1 MRMAAFAFAT
11 LATSCIT
18 APDTTPINTLL
29 AAPPPAPVEIELG
42 VDGDAIGLALSGGGA
57 RAASFSLGVLLQ
69 LRDMKGPDGRALIE
83 KVALVTSVSGGST
96 IAAYFGL
103 HGPAGL
109 DRFRAAMLDKDWQ
122 SQLHTTFVS
131 PENWQRLMQGGVN
144 GPDKL
149 GNWLDSQVYSG
160 ARVKDLPNYPRIII
174 NAADLYNGTPFAFAA
189 PYFEAI
195 CSDLGSV
202 RIADAVAA
210 SMSVPIAFRPIVVK
224 LPEGEC
230 PAPMPSWVDAARRD
244 RAAPTL
250 LRETARAF
258 EAYRDP
264 SRMKYVHL
272 TDGGVADNFGLS
284 SLVTIR
290 RAAGK
295 PYGPYSARD
304 AVKIRRM
311 TFLLVNS
318 ERYADG
324 AWSMRPEG
332 PDAVQLVDA
341 MVSASINAP
350 KRAAS
355 DAFGSVLAEW
365 QRDLIAW
372 RCSLTPNEA
381 HSLGAGEG
389 WECKDVQFRFDT
401 VSFADLASDQYERLG
416 SAATAVSLPKDLVD
430 DLIAGGRRAILTN
443 DAVQA
448 LTRRN

>member
-1 MRMAAFAFAT
+1 MRIAAFAFAALT
-11 LATSCIT
+11 ASC
-18 APDTTPINTLL
+18 AGLPDTTPINHALT
-29 AAPPPAPVEIELG
+29 APPPAPVEIELG
-42 VDGDAIGLALSGGGA
+42 VEGDAIALALSGGGA

-69 LRDMKGPDGRALIE
+69 LRDMKGPDGRALID

-103 HGPAGL
+103 FGRAGL
-109 DRFRAAMLDKDWQ
+109 DRFRADMLDKDWQ
-122 SQLHTTFVS
+122 GQLNTTFMS
-131 PENWQRLMQGGVN
+131 PDNWQRLMQGGVN

-149 GNWLDSQVYSG
+149 ANWLDKEVYAG
-160 ARVKDLPNYPRIII
+160 RHMRDLTDHPRVII

-189 PYFEAI
+189 PYFDAI
-195 CSDLGSV
+195 CSNLGDV
-202 RIADAVAA
+202 RVADAVAA
-210 SMSVPIAFRPIVVK
+210 SMSVPVAFRPIVVK

-230 PAPMPSWVDAARRD
+230 PTPMPPWVDAVRRD
-244 RAAPTL
+244 RASPTL

-290 RAAGK
+290 RAAEK

-304 AVKIRRM
+304 AVKIKRM

-324 AWSMRPEG
+324 DWSMRPEG

-341 MVSASINAP
+341 MISASINAP

-372 RCSLTPNEA
+372 RCTLTPEEA
-381 HSLGAGEG
+381 RSLGAGEG
-389 WECKDVQFRFDT
+389 WNCKDVQFRFDT
-401 VSFADLASDQYERLG
+401 VSFADLPADQYERLG
-416 SAATAVSLPKDLVD
+416 AAATAVSLPTDLVD

-443 DAVQA
+443 ELVQG
-448 LTRRN
+448 LTR

>member
-1 MRMAAFAFAT
+1 MRIAAFSFAALT
-11 LATSCIT
+11 ASC
-18 APDTTPINTLL
+18 AGLPDTTPINHAL

-42 VDGDAIGLALSGGGA
+42 VEGDAIALALSGGGA

-69 LRDMKGPDGRALIE
+69 LRDMKGPDGRALID

-103 HGPAGL
+103 FGSTGL
-109 DRFRAAMLDKDWQ
+109 DRFRADMLDKDWQ
-122 SQLHTTFVS
+122 GQLNTTFIS
-131 PENWQRLMQGGVN
+131 PDNWQRLMQGGVN

-149 GNWLDSQVYSG
+149 ANWLDKEVYAG
-160 ARVKDLPNYPRIII
+160 RHMRDLTDHPRVII

-189 PYFEAI
+189 PYFDAI
-195 CSDLGSV
+195 CSNLGDV
-202 RIADAVAA
+202 RVADAVAA
-210 SMSVPIAFRPIVVK
+210 SMSVPVAFRPIVVK
-224 LPEGEC
+224 LPDGEC
-230 PAPMPSWVDAARRD
+230 PTPMPPWVDAVRRD
-244 RAAPTL
+244 RASPTL

-295 PYGPYSARD
+295 PYGPYFARD
-304 AVKIRRM
+304 AVKIKRM

-324 AWSMRPEG
+324 DWSMRPEG

-341 MVSASINAP
+341 MISASINAP

-372 RCSLTPNEA
+372 RCTLTPQEA
-381 HSLGAGEG
+381 RSLGAGEG
-389 WECKDVQFRFDT
+389 WNCKNVQFRFDT
-401 VSFADLASDQYERLG
+401 VSFADLPADQYERLG
-416 SAATAVSLPKDLVD
+416 AAATAVSLPTDLVD

-443 DAVQA
+443 ELVQG
-448 LTRRN
+448 LTR

>member
-1 MRMAAFAFAT
+1 MRIAAFAFAV
-11 LATSCIT
+11 LATACVS
-18 APDTTPINTLL
+18 APDTTPINQALTQ
-29 AAPPPAPVEIELG
+29 PPAPPVEIELG
-42 VDGDAIGLALSGGGA
+42 VEGDAIALALSGGGA

-69 LRDMKGPDGRALIE
+69 LRDMKGPDGRALID

-96 IAAYFGL
+96 IAAWFGL
-103 HGPAGL
+103 HGAVGL
-109 DRFRAAMLDKDWQ
+109 DGFRAAMLDKDWQ
-122 SQLHTTFVS
+122 SQLHTTFMS

-149 GNWLDSQVYSG
+149 ANWLDKEVYAS
-160 ARVKDLPNYPRIII
+160 AHMKDLSNHPRVII

-189 PYFEAI
+189 PYFQAI

-202 RIADAVAA
+202 RVADAVAA

-224 LPEGEC
+224 LPEGGC
-230 PAPMPSWVDAARRD
+230 PAPMPDLVDAARRD
-244 RAAPTL
+244 RASPAL

-258 EAYRDP
+258 EAYRDR
-264 SRMKYVHL
+264 SRMKYLHL

-304 AVKIRRM
+304 AVKVRRM

-324 AWSMRPEG
+324 DWSMKAEG
-332 PDAVQLVDA
+332 PDAPQLVDA
-341 MVSASINAP
+341 LLSVSINAP

-355 DAFGSVLAEW
+355 DAFGSVLADW

-372 RCSLTPNEA
+372 RCALTPEQA
-381 HSLGAGEG
+381 RSLGAGEG
-389 WECKDVQFRFDT
+389 WDCKDVQFRFDT
-401 VSFADLASDQYERLG
+401 VSFADLPPDQYERLG
-416 SAATAVSLPKDLVD
+416 AAATAVSLPKDQVD

-443 DAVQA
+443 DLVQQ
-448 LTRRN
+448 LTR

>member
-1 MRMAAFAFAT
+1 MRIAAIAFAA
-11 LATSCIT
+11 LATACVS
-18 APDTTPINTLL
+18 APDTTPINHVLS
-29 AAPPPAPVEIELG
+29 APPAPPAEIELG
-42 VDGDAIGLALSGGGA
+42 VEGDAIALALSGGGA

-69 LRDMKGPDGRALIE
+69 LRDMKGADGRSLID
-83 KVALVTSVSGGST
+83 KVALITSVSGGST

-103 HGPAGL
+103 HGAAGL
-109 DRFRAAMLDKDWQ
+109 DGFRPAMLDKDWQ
-122 SQLHTTFVS
+122 SQLHTTFMS

-149 GNWLDSQVYSG
+149 ANWLDGEVYAG
-160 ARVKDLPNYPRIII
+160 AHIRDFTNHPRVII

-189 PYFEAI
+189 PYFDAI

-202 RIADAVAA
+202 RVADAVAA
-210 SMSVPIAFRPIVVK
+210 SMSVPVAFRPIVVK
-224 LPEGEC
+224 LPGSDC
-230 PAPMPSWVDAARRD
+230 PAPLSEWVDRVKRD

-250 LRETARAF
+250 LRETVRAF

-264 SRMKYVHL
+264 SRMKYLHL

-324 AWSMRPEG
+324 GWAMKPEG

-341 MVSASINAP
+341 MISASINAP

-372 RCSLTPNEA
+372 RCALKPEEA
-381 HSLGAGEG
+381 RSLGAGEG
-389 WECKDVQFRFDT
+389 WNCRDVEFRFDT
-401 VSFADLASDQYERLG
+401 ISFADLPPDQYERLG
-416 SAATAVSLPKDLVD
+416 AAATAVSLPSDMVD

-443 DAVQA
+443 ELVQA
-448 LTRRN
+448 LTR

>member
-1 MRMAAFAFAT
+1 MRIAAFALAA
-11 LATSCIT
+11 LATACVS
-18 APDTTPINTLL
+18 APDTTPINQVLT
-29 AAPPPAPVEIELG
+29 APPPAPVEIELG
-42 VDGDAIGLALSGGGA
+42 VNGDAIALALSGGGA
-57 RAASFSLGVLLQ
+57 RAASFSLGALLQ
-69 LRDMKGPDGRALIE
+69 LRDMKGADGRALID

-103 HGPAGL
+103 RGASGL
-109 DRFRAAMLDKDWQ
+109 DRFRGDMLDKDWQ
-122 SQLHTTFVS
+122 SQLHTSPMS
-131 PENWQRLMQGGVN
+131 PENWQRLLQGGLN

-149 GNWLDSQVYSG
+149 ANWLDKEVYGGSHM
-160 ARVKDLPNYPRIII
+160 RDLPNRPRIII
-174 NAADLYNGTPFAFAA
+174 NAADLYNGIPFAFAA
-189 PYFEAI
+189 PYFQAI

-210 SMSVPIAFRPIVVK
+210 SMSVPVAFRPIIVK
-224 LPEGEC
+224 LPEGDC
-230 PAPMPSWVDAARRD
+230 PAPMPEWVDGAARRD
-244 RAAPTL
+244 RASPTL

-304 AVKIRRM
+304 AVNIRRM

-324 AWSMRPEG
+324 DWSMRPEG

-341 MVSASINAP
+341 MISASINAP

-365 QRDLIAW
+365 QRDLITW
-372 RCSLTPNEA
+372 RCALTPEEA
-381 HSLGAGEG
+381 RSLGAGEG
-389 WECKDVQFRFDT
+389 WNCKDVQFRFDT
-401 VSFADLASDQYERLG
+401 VSFSDLPADQYERLG
-416 SAATAVSLPKDLVD
+416 AAATAVSLPKNVID

-443 DAVQA
+443 DLVQA
-448 LTRRN
+448 LTR

>member
-1 MRMAAFAFAT
+1 MRIAAFAFAALT
-11 LATSCIT
+11 TACVS
-18 APDTTPINTLL
+18 APDTTPINQAIT
-29 AAPPPAPVEIELG
+29 APPPAPVEIELG
-42 VDGDAIGLALSGGGA
+42 VNGDAIALALSGGGA

-69 LRDMKGPDGRALIE
+69 LRDMKGADGRALID
-83 KVALVTSVSGGST
+83 KVALITSVSGGST

-103 HGPAGL
+103 HGAAGL
-109 DRFRAAMLDKDWQ
+109 DRFRADMLDKDWQ
-122 SQLHTTFVS
+122 SQLHTSPMS
-131 PENWQRLMQGGVN
+131 PENWQRLMQGGLN

-149 GNWLDSQVYSG
+149 ANWLDKEVYSG
-160 ARVKDLPNYPRIII
+160 GHMRDLPNRPRIII
-174 NAADLYNGTPFAFAA
+174 NAADLYNGTPFAFAT
-189 PYFEAI
+189 PYFQAI

-210 SMSVPIAFRPIVVK
+210 SMSVPVAFRPIVVK

-230 PAPMPSWVDAARRD
+230 PAPMPPWVDAARRD
-244 RAAPTL
+244 RASPTL

-264 SRMKYVHL
+264 ARMKYLHL
-272 TDGGVADNFGLS
+272 ADGGVADNFGLS

-304 AVKIRRM
+304 AVNIRRM

-318 ERYADG
+318 ERNTDG
-324 AWSMRPEG
+324 DWAMKAEG
-332 PDAVQLVDA
+332 PDAAQLIDA
-341 MVSASINAP
+341 MLSVSINAP

-372 RCSLTPNEA
+372 RCDLTPEEA
-381 HSLGAGEG
+381 GSLGAGEG
-389 WECKDVQFRFDT
+389 WDCKDVQFRFDT
-401 VSFADLASDQYERLG
+401 VSFADLPSVQYERLG
-416 SAATAVSLPKDLVD
+416 AAATAVSLPKDVVD
-430 DLIAGGRRAILTN
+430 DLIAGGRSAILIN
-443 DAVQA
+443 ELVQA
-448 LTRRN
+448 LTR

>member
-1 MRMAAFAFAT
+1 MRTVAFAFAA
-11 LATSCIT
+11 LATACVS
-18 APDTTPINTLL
+18 APDTTPINQALTQ
-29 AAPPPAPVEIELG
+29 PPAPPVEIELG
-42 VDGDAIGLALSGGGA
+42 VEGDAIALALSGGGA

-69 LRDMKGPDGRALIE
+69 LRDMKGPDGRALID

-96 IAAYFGL
+96 IAAWFGL
-103 HGPAGL
+103 HGAAGL
-109 DRFRAAMLDKDWQ
+109 DGFRPAMLDKDWQ
-122 SQLHTTFVS
+122 SQLHTTFMS

-149 GNWLDSQVYSG
+149 ANWLDKEVYTS
-160 ARVKDLPNYPRIII
+160 AHMKDLSNHPRVII

-189 PYFEAI
+189 PYFQAI

-202 RIADAVAA
+202 RVADAVAA

-224 LPEGEC
+224 LPEGDC
-230 PAPMPSWVDAARRD
+230 PAPMPDLVDAARRD
-244 RAAPTL
+244 RTSPAL

-258 EAYRDP
+258 EAYRDR
-264 SRMKYVHL
+264 SRMKYLHL

-304 AVKIRRM
+304 AVKVRRM

-324 AWSMRPEG
+324 EWSMKPEG

-341 MVSASINAP
+341 LLSVSINAP

-355 DAFGSVLAEW
+355 DAFGSVLADW

-372 RCSLTPNEA
+372 RCELTPEQA
-381 HSLGAGEG
+381 RSLGAGEG
-389 WECKDVQFRFDT
+389 WDCKDVQFRFDT
-401 VSFADLASDQYERLG
+401 VSFADLSPDQYERLG
-416 SAATAVSLPKDLVD
+416 AAATAVSLPKDQVD

-443 DAVQA
+443 DLVQQ
-448 LTRRN
+448 LTR

>member
-1 MRMAAFAFAT
+1 MRIAAIAFAA
-11 LATSCIT
+11 LATACVS
-18 APDTTPINTLL
+18 APDTTPINHVLS
-29 AAPPPAPVEIELG
+29 APPAPPAEIELG
-42 VDGDAIGLALSGGGA
+42 VEGDAIALALSGGGA

-69 LRDMKGPDGRALIE
+69 LRDMKGADGRSLID
-83 KVALVTSVSGGST
+83 KVALITSVSGGST

-103 HGPAGL
+103 HGAAGL
-109 DRFRAAMLDKDWQ
+109 DGFRPAMLDKDWQ
-122 SQLHTTFVS
+122 SELHTTFMS

-149 GNWLDSQVYSG
+149 ANWLDGEVYAG
-160 ARVKDLPNYPRIII
+160 AQIRDFTNHPRVII

-189 PYFEAI
+189 PYFDAI

-210 SMSVPIAFRPIVVK
+210 SMSVPVAFRPIVVK
-224 LPEGEC
+224 LPGSDC
-230 PAPMPSWVDAARRD
+230 PAPMPEWVDRVKRD

-250 LRETARAF
+250 LRETVRAF

-264 SRMKYVHL
+264 TRMKYLHL

-304 AVKIRRM
+304 AVKIKRM
-311 TFLLVNS
+311 VFLLVNA

-324 AWSMRPEG
+324 GWAMKPEG

-372 RCSLTPNEA
+372 RCALTPEEA
-381 HSLGAGEG
+381 RSLGAGEG
-389 WECKDVQFRFDT
+389 WKCNDVQFRFDT
-401 VSFADLASDQYERLG
+401 VSFVDLPSDQYERLG
-416 SAATAVSLPKDLVD
+416 AAATAVSLPKDIVD
-430 DLIAGGRRAILTN
+430 DLIAGGRRTILTN
-443 DAVQA
+443 ELVQA
-448 LTRRN
+448 LTR

>member
-1 MRMAAFAFAT
+1 MRIAAFSFAALT
-11 LATSCIT
+11 ASC
-18 APDTTPINTLL
+18 AGLPDTTPINHAL

-42 VDGDAIGLALSGGGA
+42 VEGDAIALALSGGGA

-69 LRDMKGPDGRALIE
+69 LRDMKGPDGRALID

-103 HGPAGL
+103 FGSTGL
-109 DRFRAAMLDKDWQ
+109 DRFRADMLDKDWQ
-122 SQLHTTFVS
+122 GQLNTTFIS
-131 PENWQRLMQGGVN
+131 PDNWQRLMQGGVN

-149 GNWLDSQVYSG
+149 ANWLDKEVYAG
-160 ARVKDLPNYPRIII
+160 RHMRDLTDHPRVII

-189 PYFEAI
+189 PYFDAI
-195 CSDLGSV
+195 CSNLGDV
-202 RIADAVAA
+202 RVADAVAA
-210 SMSVPIAFRPIVVK
+210 SMSVPVAFRPIVVK

-230 PAPMPSWVDAARRD
+230 PTPMPPWVDAVRRD
-244 RAAPTL
+244 RASPTL

-290 RAAGK
+290 RAAEK

-304 AVKIRRM
+304 AVKIKRM

-324 AWSMRPEG
+324 DWSMRPEG

-341 MVSASINAP
+341 MISASINAP

-372 RCSLTPNEA
+372 RCTLTPEEA
-381 HSLGAGEG
+381 RSLGAGEG
-389 WECKDVQFRFDT
+389 WNCKDVQFRFDT
-401 VSFADLASDQYERLG
+401 VSFADLPADQYERLG
-416 SAATAVSLPKDLVD
+416 AAATAVSLPTDLVD

-443 DAVQA
+443 ELVQG
-448 LTRRN
+448 LTR

>member
-1 MRMAAFAFAT
+1 MRFAAIAFAALT
-11 LATSCIT
+11 TACVS
-18 APDTTPINTLL
+18 APDTTPINQSIT
-29 AAPPPAPVEIELG
+29 APPPAPVEIELG
-42 VDGDAIGLALSGGGA
+42 INGDAIALALSGGGA

-69 LRDMKGPDGRALIE
+69 LRDLRGVDGRALID
-83 KVALVTSVSGGST
+83 KVVLVTSVSGGST

-103 HGPAGL
+103 HGAAGL
-109 DRFRAAMLDKDWQ
+109 DRFRADMLDKDWQ
-122 SQLHTTFVS
+122 SQLHTSPMS
-131 PENWQRLMQGGVN
+131 PENWQRLMQGGLN

-149 GNWLDSQVYSG
+149 ANWLDKEVYSG
-160 ARVKDLPNYPRIII
+160 GHMRDLPNRPRIII
-174 NAADLYNGTPFAFAA
+174 NSADLYNGTPFAFAT
-189 PYFEAI
+189 PYFQAI

-210 SMSVPIAFRPIVVK
+210 SMSVPVAFRPIVVK

-230 PAPMPSWVDAARRD
+230 PAPMPPWVEAASRD
-244 RAAPTL
+244 RASPML

-264 SRMKYVHL
+264 SRMKYLHL

-318 ERYADG
+318 ERNADG
-324 AWSMRPEG
+324 DWAMKAEG
-332 PDAVQLVDA
+332 PDAAQLVDA
-341 MVSASINAP
+341 MLSVSINAP

-372 RCSLTPNEA
+372 RCALTPEEA
-381 HSLGAGEG
+381 RSLGAGED
-389 WECKDVQFRFDT
+389 WNCKDVQFRFDT
-401 VSFADLASDQYERLG
+401 VSFADLPPDQHERLG
-416 SAATAVSLPKDLVD
+416 AAATAVSLPKAVVD

-443 DAVQA
+443 DLVQA
-448 LTRRN
+448 LTR

>member
-1 MRMAAFAFAT
+1 MRIAAFVFAA
-11 LATSCIT
+11 LATACVS
-18 APDTTPINTLL
+18 APDTTPINHMLT
-29 AAPPPAPVEIELG
+29 APPAPPAEIELG
-42 VDGDAIGLALSGGGA
+42 VEGDAIALALSGGGA

-69 LRDMKGPDGRALIE
+69 LRDMKGPDGRSLLDKVGLI
-83 KVALVTSVSGGST
+83 TSVSGGST

-109 DRFRAAMLDKDWQ
+109 DGFRPAMLDKDWQ
-122 SQLHTTFVS
+122 GELHTDFMSTD
-131 PENWQRLMQGGVN
+131 NWQRLMQGGVN

-149 GNWLDSQVYSG
+149 ADWLDKEVYSS
-160 ARVKDLPNYPRIII
+160 AHMKDLTNHPRVII
-174 NAADLYNGTPFAFAA
+174 NAADLYNGTPFAFAT
-189 PYFEAI
+189 PYFDAI

-202 RIADAVAA
+202 RVADAVAA
-210 SMSVPIAFRPIVVK
+210 SMSVPVAFRPIVLK
-224 LPEGEC
+224 LPEGDC
-230 PAPMPSWVDAARRD
+230 PAPMPEWVERAKRD
-244 RAAPTL
+244 RASPTL
-250 LRETARAF
+250 LRETVRAF

-264 SRMKYVHL
+264 SRMKYLHL

-290 RAAGK
+290 RAAEK

-324 AWSMRPEG
+324 GWAMRPEG

-341 MVSASINAP
+341 MISASINAP

-372 RCSLTPNEA
+372 RCALTPKEA
-381 HSLGAGEG
+381 SSLGAGEG
-389 WECKDVQFRFDT
+389 WDCKDVQFRFDT
-401 VSFADLASDQYERLG
+401 VSFADLPPDQYERLG
-416 SAATAVSLPKDLVD
+416 SAATAVSLPKDMVD

-443 DAVQA
+443 ELVQA
-448 LTRRN
+448 LTR

>member
-1 MRMAAFAFAT
+1 MRIAAFAFAA
-11 LATSCIT
+11 LAASC
-18 APDTTPINTLL
+18 AGLPDTTPINHALT
-29 AAPPPAPVEIELG
+29 APPPAPVEIELG
-42 VDGDAIGLALSGGGA
+42 VEGDAIALALSGGGA

-69 LRDMKGPDGRALIE
+69 LRDMKGPDGRALID

-103 HGPAGL
+103 FGSTGL
-109 DRFRAAMLDKDWQ
+109 DRFRADMLDKDWQ
-122 SQLHTTFVS
+122 GQLNTTFIS
-131 PENWQRLMQGGVN
+131 PDNWQRLMQGGVN

-149 GNWLDSQVYSG
+149 ANWLDKEVYAG
-160 ARVKDLPNYPRIII
+160 RHMRDLTDHPRVII

-189 PYFEAI
+189 PYFDAI
-195 CSDLGSV
+195 CSNLGDV
-202 RIADAVAA
+202 RVADAVAA
-210 SMSVPIAFRPIVVK
+210 SMSVPVAFRPIVVK

-230 PAPMPSWVDAARRD
+230 PTPMPPWVDAVRRD
-244 RAAPTL
+244 RASPTL

-290 RAAGK
+290 RAAEK

-304 AVKIRRM
+304 AVKIKRM

-324 AWSMRPEG
+324 DWSMRPEG

-341 MVSASINAP
+341 MISASINAP

-372 RCSLTPNEA
+372 RCTLTQQEA
-381 HSLGAGEG
+381 RSLGAGEG
-389 WECKDVQFRFDT
+389 WNCKDVQFRFDT
-401 VSFADLASDQYERLG
+401 VSFADLPADQYERLG
-416 SAATAVSLPKDLVD
+416 AAATAVSLPTDLVD

-443 DAVQA
+443 ELVQG
-448 LTRRN
+448 LTR

>member
-1 MRMAAFAFAT
+1 MRIAAFA
-11 LATSCIT
+11 LAALTASCIS
-18 APDTTPINTLL
+18 APDVTPINTLL
-29 AAPPPAPVEIELG
+29 TAPPAPPVEIELG

-57 RAASFSLGVLLQ
+57 RAASFSLGALLQ
-69 LRDMKGPDGRALIE
+69 LRDMKGPDGRSLID

-103 HGPAGL
+103 HGAAGL
-109 DRFRAAMLDKDWQ
+109 DHFRADMLDKDWQ
-122 SQLHTTFVS
+122 AQLHTTFMS
-131 PENWQRLMQGGVN
+131 TDNWQRLMQGGVN

-149 GNWLDSQVYSG
+149 ANWLDKEVYAS
-160 ARVKDLPNYPRIII
+160 ARIKDLPDYPRIII
-174 NAADLYNGTPFAFAA
+174 NAADLYNGTPFAFAT
-189 PYFEAI
+189 PYFQAI

-202 RIADAVAA
+202 RVADAVAA
-210 SMSVPIAFRPIVVK
+210 SMSVPVAFRPIVVK

-230 PAPMPSWVDAARRD
+230 PAPMPEWVDAAKRD
-244 RAAPTL
+244 RASPSL
-250 LRETARAF
+250 LRETVRSF

-264 SRMKYVHL
+264 SRMKYLHL

-324 AWSMRPEG
+324 GWAMRPEG

-372 RCSLTPNEA
+372 RCALPLEEA
-381 HSLGAGEG
+381 RRFGAGEG
-389 WECKDVQFRFDT
+389 WDCKDVQFRFDT
-401 VSFADLASDQYERLG
+401 ISFADLTPDQYERLG
-416 SAATAVSLPKDLVD
+416 AAATAVSLPKDLVD

-443 DAVQA
+443 EAVQA

>member
-1 MRMAAFAFAT
+1 MRIAAVAFAA
-11 LATSCIT
+11 LATSCAS
-18 APDTTPINTLL
+18 APDTTPINQTLR
-29 AAPPPAPVEIELG
+29 APPPAPVEIELG
-42 VDGDAIGLALSGGGA
+42 VDGDAIALALSGGGA

-69 LRDMKGPDGRALIE
+69 LRDMKGPDGRALID

-96 IAAYFGL
+96 VAAWFGL
-103 HGPAGL
+103 HGAGGL
-109 DRFRAAMLDKDWQ
+109 DGFRAAMLDKDWQ

-149 GNWLDSQVYSG
+149 GDWLDNEVYSG
-160 ARVKDLPNYPRIII
+160 AHMKDLSSHPRVII
-174 NAADLYNGTPFAFAA
+174 NAADLYNGTPFAFAT
-189 PYFEAI
+189 PYFQAI

-202 RIADAVAA
+202 RVADAVAA

-230 PAPMPSWVDAARRD
+230 PVPMPSLVDAAKRD
-244 RAAPTL
+244 RASPAL

-264 SRMKYVHL
+264 SRMKYLHL

-304 AVKIRRM
+304 AVRIRRM

-318 ERYADG
+318 ERNADG
-324 AWSMRPEG
+324 NWAMKPEG
-332 PDAVQLVDA
+332 PDAVQLADA
-341 MVSASINAP
+341 LLSVSINAP

-355 DAFGSVLAEW
+355 DAFGSVLADW

-372 RCSLTPNEA
+372 RCELTPAEA
-381 HSLGAGEG
+381 RALGAGEG
-389 WECKDVQFRFDT
+389 WTCTDVQFRFDT
-401 VSFADLASDQYERLG
+401 VSFADLPPDQYERLG
-416 SAATAVSLPKDLVD
+416 AAATAVSLPKDQVD

-443 DAVQA
+443 ELLQTF
-448 LTRRN
+448 TR

>member
-1 MRMAAFAFAT
+1 MRIAAFAFAALT
-11 LATSCIT
+11 ASC
-18 APDTTPINTLL
+18 AGLPDTTPINHALT
-29 AAPPPAPVEIELG
+29 APPPAPVEIELG
-42 VDGDAIGLALSGGGA
+42 VDGDAIALALSGGGA

-69 LRDMKGPDGRALIE
+69 LRDMKGPDGRALID

-103 HGPAGL
+103 FGPAGL
-109 DRFRAAMLDKDWQ
+109 DRFRADMLDKDWQ
-122 SQLHTTFVS
+122 GQLNTTFMS
-131 PENWQRLMQGGVN
+131 PDNWQRLMQGGVN

-149 GNWLDSQVYSG
+149 ANWLDKEVYAG
-160 ARVKDLPNYPRIII
+160 RHMRDLTDHPRVII

-189 PYFEAI
+189 PYFDAI
-195 CSDLGSV
+195 CSNLGDV
-202 RIADAVAA
+202 RVADAVAA
-210 SMSVPIAFRPIVVK
+210 SMSVPVAFRPIVVK

-230 PAPMPSWVDAARRD
+230 PTPMPPWVDAVRRD
-244 RAAPTL
+244 RASPTL

-304 AVKIRRM
+304 AVKIKRM

-324 AWSMRPEG
+324 DWSMRPEG

-341 MVSASINAP
+341 MISASINAP

-372 RCSLTPNEA
+372 RCTLTPEEA
-381 HSLGAGEG
+381 RSLGAGEG
-389 WECKDVQFRFDT
+389 WKCNDVQFRFDT
-401 VSFADLASDQYERLG
+401 VSFADLPADQYERLG
-416 SAATAVSLPKDLVD
+416 AAATAVSLPTDLVD

-443 DAVQA
+443 ELVQG
-448 LTRRN
+448 LTR